1 MVHSSNRALQQFRN
15 EVGIKFQLYNSLFT
29 SLPFHRIEKTGILLS
44 LLSNNCE
51 EGYKKKLSPVHII
64 EDFFNRHTSYNK
76 ENDRND
82 LLFRFVQYVERQ
94 VVLFDALE
102 DAAFRNVNDLNG
114 LGTLKHLESEVLQ
127 SEKENEL
134 AEKLKDF
141 SVRLVL
147 TAHPTQFYPGSVLG
161 IINDLSKAFNDNNT
175 SLVNTYLQQLGKT
188 AFFKK
193 KKPTPF
199 DEAVSLVWYLENI
212 FYPAAG
218 RIIATLKNQF
228 PDAVDKNNPV
238 IRMGFWPGGD
248 RDGNP
253 FVTSDITL
261 QVANSL
267 RGAII
272 KCYYLEVRRLR
283 RRLTFEGVD
292 VLLQELENK
301 LYNNLF
307 IPGYKANLCKDEILQ
322 PLLLIKDIII
332 HQHNGLFLHMVNN
345 LVSKIEIFGLYFTT
359 LDIRQESSVHGKVL
373 ETIAAKN
380 LALAA
385 DYASLSDAE
394 KIKLLSSID
403 KVVDAELL
411 DEAVHKDTI
420 QSMAAIK
427 TIQHNNGPEGCNRY
441 IISQCNSA
449 LNAMEVYGLFLLSGW
464 KKEEMNIDIVPL
476 FETIDDLQE
485 AEEIMKTLYTDPVY
499 KEHLKRRGNRQTIM
513 LGFSDGTKDGGY
525 LLANW
530 SIYKA
535 KEALTKISREYGV
548 DVIFFDGRGGP
559 PSRGG
564 GKTHKFYAS
573 MGHNIS
579 NKEIQL
585 TVQGQTVSSNF
596 GTIDAAQFNIEQLLN
611 AGISNELFSDR
622 NQTFTENEEL
632 LLQELS
638 AASYHSYKQLKDHP
652 YLADYL
658 LQVSP
663 LRFYNETNIGSR
675 PARRGAA
682 SGLSLKD
689 LRAVPFAG
697 SWSQLKQNV
706 TGYYGV
712 GSALKEME
720 KKGKLLELQKL
731 YHQSLFFKTLLDNC
745 EMAMMKS
752 FFPLTA
758 FLANHKQFGEIWH
771 MIHDEYEL
779 TREYLRKIT
788 GQQDLMADYP
798 VEQLSIQM
806 RERIV
811 LPLLTIQQY
820 AITKIRELDEQLIQ
834 APAVKETYEKLAMR
848 CSFGII
854 NAGRNSA

>member
-1 MVHSSNRALQQFRN
+1 MDNLSNRALQQFRN

-51 EGYKKKLSPVHII
+51 EGYKRKLSPVQII
-64 EDFFNRHTSYNK
+64 DDFFNKHTSYEK
-76 ENDRND
+76 ENERND
-82 LLFRFVQYVERQ
+82 LLFRFVQYIERQ

-102 DAAFRNVNDLNG
+102 DAAFRNIHDLHG
-114 LGTLKHLESEVLQ
+114 VGTLKHLESEVIQ
-127 SEKENEL
+127 AEKEEEL
-134 AEKLKDF
+134 AKKLKDF
-141 SVRLVL
+141 SIRLVL

-161 IINDLSKAFNDNNT
+161 IINDLSKALSDNNT
-175 SLVNTYLQQLGKT
+175 NLINTYLQQLGKT

-193 KKPTPF
+193 KKPSPY
-199 DEAVSLVWYLENI
+199 DEAISLIWYLENV

-218 RIIATLKNQF
+218 RIISSLKNQF
-228 PDAVDKNNPV
+228 PHAVHKNNPL

-253 FVTSDITL
+253 FVTSEITL
-261 QVANSL
+261 QVSDAL
-267 RGAII
+267 RGGII
-272 KCYYLEVRRLR
+272 KCYYLDVRRMR

-292 VLLQELENK
+292 VLLLELESK
-301 LYNNLF
+301 LYNNIF
-307 IPGYKANLCKDEILQ
+307 IPGFKTNLRKEEILQ
-322 PLLLIKDIII
+322 TLLEVKDIII
-332 HQHNGLFLHMVNN
+332 HQHNGLFLPLVNN
-345 LVSKIEIFGLYFTT
+345 LINKIEVFGLHFST

-373 ETIAAKN
+373 EAIAGKAAVLPENYTGLTDDEKIAVLSTITETVAPDLLDDPVHQDTLKTIA
-380 LALAA
+380 
-385 DYASLSDAE
+385 
-394 KIKLLSSID
+394 
-403 KVVDAELL
+403 V
-411 DEAVHKDTI
+411 
-420 QSMAAIK
+420 IK
-427 TIQHNNGPEGCNRY
+427 TIQQYNGQEGCNRY

-464 KKEEMNIDIVPL
+464 KRKDMSIDIVPL
-476 FETIDDLQE
+476 FETVDDLQH
-485 AEEIMKTLYTDPVY
+485 AAGVMRTLYTNPVY
-499 KEHLKRRGNRQTIM
+499 QQHLKQRNNRQTIM

-525 LLANW
+525 LMANW

-535 KEALTKISREYGV
+535 KEELTKISREHNV

-585 TVQGQTVSSNF
+585 TIQGQTVSSNF
-596 GTIDAAQFNIEQLLN
+596 GIVDAAQYNIEQLLN
-611 AGISNELFSDR
+611 AGITNDLFSTKDV
-622 NQTFTENEEL
+622 TLSEKEEA

-638 AASYHSYKQLKDHP
+638 ETSYHAYKSLKNHP

-663 LRFYNETNIGSR
+663 LRFYSETNIGSR
-675 PARRGAA
+675 PVKRGAA

-689 LRAVPFAG
+689 LRAIPFAG

-712 GSALKEME
+712 GSGLREIE

-758 FLANHKQFGEIWH
+758 FLANHKQFGELWQ
-771 MIHDEYEL
+771 MIQEEYDL
-779 TREYLRKIT
+779 TKQYLSKIT
-788 GQQDLMADYP
+788 GQGELMADYP
-798 VEQLSIQM
+798 VEKLSIQM

-820 AITKIRELDEQLIQ
+820 ALTKIRELDEQLVN
-834 APAVKETYEKLAMR
+834 PPVKETYEKLVMR

>member
-1 MVHSSNRALQQFRN
+1 MVHTSNRALQQFRN

-51 EGYKKKLSPVHII
+51 EGYKKKLSPVQII
-64 EDFFNRHTSYNK
+64 EDFFNKHTSYTT
-76 ENDRND
+76 ENEKND

-102 DAAFRNVNDLNG
+102 DAAFKNVNDLNG
-114 LGTLKHLESEVLQ
+114 VGTLKHLESEIIQ
-127 SEKENEL
+127 SEKEIEL

-193 KKPTPF
+193 KKPTPY

-218 RIIATLKNQF
+218 RIMSALKNQF
-228 PDAVDKNNPV
+228 PDALDKNNPV

-261 QVANSL
+261 QVADAL
-267 RGAII
+267 RGAVI
-272 KCYYLEVRRLR
+272 KCYYLDVRRLR
-283 RRLTFEGVD
+283 RRLTFEGVE
-292 VLLQELENK
+292 VLLQELESK

-307 IPGYKANLCKDEILQ
+307 IPGYKTNLKKDEILDT
-322 PLLLIKDIII
+322 LLKVRDIII
-332 HQHNGLFLHMVNN
+332 YQHNGLFLHMVNN
-345 LVSKIEIFGLYFTT
+345 LIAKIEIFGLHFTT
-359 LDIRQESSVHGKVL
+359 LDIRQDSSIHGKVL
-373 ETIAAKN
+373 ETLAAKK
-380 LALAA
+380 LVLPAG
-385 DYASLSDAE
+385 YANLSDTD
-394 KIKLLSSID
+394 KIKLLSTID

-411 DEAVHKDTI
+411 DEAVHKDTLKSI
-420 QSMAAIK
+420 TAIK
-427 TIQHNNGPEGCNRY
+427 TIQQYNGVEGCNRY

-449 LNAMEVYGLFLLSGW
+449 LNAMEVYGLFLLGGW
-464 KKEEMNIDIVPL
+464 KKEEMTIDIVPL
-476 FETIDDLQE
+476 FETIDDLQG
-485 AEEIMKTLYTDPVY
+485 AEEIMKTLYTNPVY

-535 KEALTKISREYGV
+535 KEALTRISRQYDI
-548 DVIFFDGRGGP
+548 DVLFFDGRGGP

-611 AGISNELFSDR
+611 AGISNQLFSDR
-622 NQTFTENEEL
+622 SITFTEKEEL
-632 LLQELS
+632 LLEELS
-638 AASYHSYKQLKDHP
+638 AVSYNSYKQLKDHP

-675 PARRGAA
+675 PAKRGAA

-720 KKGKLLELQKL
+720 NKGKLLELQKL
-731 YHQSLFFKTLLDNC
+731 YHQSMFFKTLLDNC

-758 FLANHKQFGEIWH
+758 FLAKHKQFGDIWQ

-788 GQQDLMADYP
+788 GQPDLMADYP

-834 APAVKETYEKLAMR
+834 APAVKETFEKLAMR